1 MSGPGGHLDQE
12 AGDGLLAHGRRGGRR
27 ESLHGKEGRRERGTG
42 EMGVTKGVGE
52 ITTFLEWTDTHV
64 VHYIRTAG
72 NFVSDSFMLKMTN
85 FC

>member
-1 MSGPGGHLDQE
+1 MPGPGGHLDQK

-52 ITTFLEWTDTHV
+52 ITTYFWSGRKL
-64 VHYIRTAG
+64 
-72 NFVSDSFMLKMTN
+72 MLYTTSGQQVIL
-85 FC
+85 CLIHLC